1 MKLFFKKLVR
11 FNTKKINKLEKHSNN
26 IYNVI
31 TMLLLKI
38 EVEQKCICKGLQNG
52 VVVMKRVQILM
63 VLIGCILL
71 LTGLVV
77 HQSLGVIFLI
87 IGVTMILFGIIKE
100 TAKK

>member
-1 MKLFFKKLVR
+1 
-11 FNTKKINKLEKHSNN
+11 
-26 IYNVI
+26 
-31 TMLLLKI
+31 
-38 EVEQKCICKGLQNG
+38 
-52 VVVMKRVQILM
+52 MKRVQILM
-63 VLIGCILL
+63 VLIGCVLL